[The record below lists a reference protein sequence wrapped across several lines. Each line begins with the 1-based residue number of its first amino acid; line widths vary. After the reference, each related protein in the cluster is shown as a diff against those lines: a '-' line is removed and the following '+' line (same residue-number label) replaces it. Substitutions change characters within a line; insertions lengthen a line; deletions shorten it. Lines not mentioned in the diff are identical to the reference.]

1 MREQHRANAKS
12 ILRACVSSILVRKR
26 SGRVDLVACRCDVA
40 HAGESRA
47 RMLHARPRA
56 AFWCPPV
63 RVYVRSFSVRLR
75 VIVYK
80 CVTCLSTD
88 SNPSG
93 AAYRVTA
100 TGTAHARSGPWPHT
114 VTPDRPPARDRGE
127 RRVGRVGAHT
137 CHLRPP
143 APLRGPHMCI
153 PTHFRA
159 VFRAHR
165 GHRYLTA

>member
-12 ILRACVSSILVRKR
+12 ILRACVLLFSCGNAAAASTWSHVDAMCRRRMPGTHASCSAPRSVLVPAGSRIR
-26 SGRVDLVACRCDVA
+26 QIVLSPTACDRLQMRDV
-40 HAGESRA
+40 S
-47 RMLHARPRA
+47 
-56 AFWCPPV
+56 
-63 RVYVRSFSVRLR
+63 
-75 VIVYK
+75 K
-80 CVTCLSTD
+80 STD